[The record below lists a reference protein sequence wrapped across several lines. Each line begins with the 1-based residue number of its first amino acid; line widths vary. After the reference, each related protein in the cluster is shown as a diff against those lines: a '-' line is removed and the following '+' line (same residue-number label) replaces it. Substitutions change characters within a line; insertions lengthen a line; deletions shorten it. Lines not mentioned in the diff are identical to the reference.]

1 MSLPVQPPDETIR
14 IRRGADQRGNTVWFF
29 GDHAIRVDESG
40 PEPMFCLK
48 DCLEANGLNGKGGY
62 SFKKLDSHKGT
73 SFFCTFKGQQQL
85 VTISEQ
91 GFYVLSMRGHK
102 PVSEQFRS
110 WLAEVA
116 TQIRKTG
123 TYNLGGP
130 AAGSAAA
137 TIPAAPQT
145 AIQLL
150 QQQAAM
156 ALQVITQ
163 LAEQERRVVEVE
175 ARVDRI
181 EQIEREATKQVL
193 SLPAPTVPAPERT
206 DRHNIVEHIRGFCQM
221 THTDYKDAFS
231 RLYREVRYRLHLDV
245 VGRRK
250 RDPKRYPAN
259 LDVIEEA
266 GLLSQTYALVCEL
279 FRWEP
284 RIAE

>member
-1 MSLPVQPPDETIR
+1 MSLPVQPPATIHV
-14 IRRGADQRGNTVWFF
+14 RRGADQHGNTVWFF

-62 SFKKLDSHKGT
+62 SFKKLEGHKGT

-85 VTISEQ
+85 VTVSEQ
-91 GFYVLSMRGHK
+91 GFYTLAMRGHK

-130 AAGSAAA
+130 AAGPAAA

-156 ALQVITQ
+156 ALQVITE
-163 LAEQERRVVEVE
+163 LAEQARRVEEVE
-175 ARVDRI
+175 ARVERI
-181 EQIEREATKQVL
+181 EQTEREAARAIR
-193 SLPAPTVPAPERT
+193 SLPPPSVPAPART
-206 DRHNIVEHIRGFCQM
+206 DRHNIVEHVRSFCPM
-221 THTDYKDAFS
+221 THVPHAEAFGE
-231 RLYREVRYRLHLDV
+231 LYREVRYRLHLDV
-245 VGRRK
+245 ATRRK
-250 RDPKRYPAN
+250 HDPERYSSGM
-259 LDVIEEA
+259 DVIEEA
-266 GLLSQTYALVCEL
+266 GLLGQTYALARE
-279 FRWEP
+279 FFSWEP
-284 RIAE
+284 RVAE